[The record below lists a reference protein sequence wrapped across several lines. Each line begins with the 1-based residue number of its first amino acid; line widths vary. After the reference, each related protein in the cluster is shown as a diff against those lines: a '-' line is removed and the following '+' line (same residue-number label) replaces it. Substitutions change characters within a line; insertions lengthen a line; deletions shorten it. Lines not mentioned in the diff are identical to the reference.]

1 MEMRKFI
8 VEIHPD
14 GTVHATEYEEPGER
28 LDIRDE
34 RLDIWDAIRKID
46 IECCSAMAR
55 AYKEGNK
62 YALDAIEE
70 IEALLNHVL
79 NTYWGD

>member
-28 LDIRDE
+28 LDIRN
-34 RLDIWDAIRKID
+34 AIRKID
-46 IECCSAMAR
+46 MECCSAMAR
-55 AYKEGNK
+55 AYKDGEK
-62 YALDAIEE
+62 YALNAIEE
-70 IEALLNHVL
+70 IEALVDLVL
-79 NTYWGD
+79 NAYWD